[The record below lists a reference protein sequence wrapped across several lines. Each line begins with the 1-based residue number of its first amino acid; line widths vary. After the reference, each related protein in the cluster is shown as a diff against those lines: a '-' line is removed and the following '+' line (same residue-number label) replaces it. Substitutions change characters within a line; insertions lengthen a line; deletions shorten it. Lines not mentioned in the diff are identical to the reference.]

1 MSDDVLLKI
10 EGLQM
15 EGFQEE
21 QWQGIVHGV
30 DITLKRGEVIG
41 IIGESGAGKST
52 IGIAS
57 MGFCRPGCRIVGGS
71 IMFDGMDL
79 VTLSEEKKRALRGV
93 RISYV
98 AQSAAAS
105 FNRPTA

>member
-52 IGIAS
+52 
-57 MGFCRPGCRIVGGS
+57 
-71 IMFDGMDL
+71 
-79 VTLSEEKKRALRGV
+79 
-93 RISYV
+93 
-98 AQSAAAS
+98 
-105 FNRPTA
+105 